1 MNLNA
6 TNKNKIV
13 SIIIVVT
20 IAFLTAYSLAGFT
33 MSLFS
38 KSEEEVILCSPIEG
52 IITFKGKPVAD
63 IKIDRWLKWKDETG
77 ENDSTYTDNKGQ
89 FSLPVKKEIL
99 KGNALSQFVVAQE
112 IRANHNKVEYPIWAK
127 AKRAKEMFGELDGRP
142 VNFRCELTDELVRVD
157 AGRGTL
163 MTSCKWD
170 SIKTKE

>member
-1 MNLNA
+1 MILSHQKNA
-6 TNKNKIV
+6 LF
-13 SIIIVVT
+13 IIIGLV
-20 IAFLTAYSLAGFT
+20 ILFLTTYSLAGSS

-52 IITFKGKPVAD
+52 IITFKGKPVAN

-77 ENDSTYTDNKGQ
+77 EIDSTYTDDKGQ
-89 FSLPVKKEIL
+89 FSLPVKKEIV

-112 IRANHNKVEYPIWAK
+112 IRASHNEVEYPIWAK
-127 AKRAKEMFGELDGRP
+127 AKRAKEMFGELDGKP